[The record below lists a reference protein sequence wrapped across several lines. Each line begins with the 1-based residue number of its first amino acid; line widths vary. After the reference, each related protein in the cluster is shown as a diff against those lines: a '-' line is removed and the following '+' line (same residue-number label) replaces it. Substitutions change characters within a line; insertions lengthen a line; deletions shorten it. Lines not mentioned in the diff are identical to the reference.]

1 VDPAPAALSRPESRS
16 LAATACAYGVLH
28 HLGSLTSGL
37 GGVGQTRWGDWIDLL
52 TPYLVLLPAG
62 VALLAAGIG
71 PRLWIGYLAGAVLYA
86 DGHGIH
92 LAANSIGNE
101 APGEP
106 AHLWDEV
113 VGHYLWYGGW
123 TVVLAVLAATFAR
136 HRLPGGPV
144 PYALALLVGGTA
156 ATNALEGGTV
166 PLALAG
172 VAAFGAVGWRTRD
185 RLGRLLLVAAL
196 PTAVIVLGYG
206 LAHGGF
212 PQPSQLP

>member
-1 VDPAPAALSRPESRS
+1 VDPAPAALSRVESRA
-16 LAATACAYGVLH
+16 LAATAGAYGVLH
-28 HLGSLTSGL
+28 HLGSLASGL
-37 GGVGQTRWGDWIDLL
+37 GGVGQTGWADWIDLL

-62 VALLAAGIG
+62 AALLAAGIG

-92 LAANSIGNE
+92 LAANSIGNQT
-101 APGEP
+101 PGEP

-123 TVVLAVLAATFAR
+123 TVVLAVLATAFAR
-136 HRLPGGPV
+136 RSLPSGSA

-166 PLALAG
+166 PLALTAA
-172 VAAFGAVGWRTRD
+172 AAFGAVGWRTRD

-196 PTAVIVLGYG
+196 PTAAVILGYG
-206 LAHGGF
+206 VLQGGF
-212 PQPSQLP
+212 PQPSELP